1 MSTAQILETL
11 LLRRKEYAGCWQR
24 YQKSTQPPGGINQ
37 AAVAQVI
44 AEYLWNTGEYPET
57 DTSLPRRLKDKV
69 HRALSGERLTEQ
81 TLTWFIEAFGMG
93 PRDTRELRGALR
105 SGTPAGPPVANTL
118 RLRQELP
125 LPQHHRTIAV
135 FERRV
140 IGPDGT
146 NITHRASRAIIAQ
159 TGTVSFYPCRQ
170 FSAASEVIML
180 RGGTITARHEP
191 NGSSP
196 ILEITLSTPL
206 AVGQVGSFE
215 YQANFAAGSGVVTE
229 YRQVAHARADN
240 VDIVIQFHRSRL
252 PRSIWWAVW
261 DDYRGGTVLNEQ
273 KANLDSDGC
282 AHRYLPYLENAAAGF
297 RWEW

>member
-1 MSTAQILETL
+1 MSAAQMLEAL
-11 LLRRKEYAGCWQR
+11 LLRQKEYAERWQR
-24 YQKSTQPPGGINQ
+24 CRKYTLPSGGINQ

-44 AEYLWNTGEYPET
+44 AEYLWAVGEYADTE
-57 DTSLPRRLKDKV
+57 TSLQRSLKDRV
-69 HRALSGERLTEQ
+69 HRALRGERMTEQ
-81 TLTWFIEAFGMG
+81 TLTWFIEAFDMK
-93 PRDTRELRGALR
+93 PEDASRLRTALR
-105 SGTPAGPPVANTL
+105 SGPLAGPPVANTL
-118 RLRQELP
+118 RLPQKLP
-125 LPQHHRTIAV
+125 IPQHHRTVAV

-146 NITHRASRAIIAQ
+146 SITHRASRAIMAQ
-159 TGTVSFYPCRQ
+159 TATVNFYPCRQ

-191 NGSSP
+191 HGSSP
-196 ILEITLSTPL
+196 ILEMTLSTPL
-206 AVGQVGSFE
+206 AVGQVGSLE
-215 YQANFAAGSGVVTE
+215 YRANFAPSSGVVTE

-252 PRSIWWAVW
+252 PRTIWWAVW

-273 KANLDSDGC
+273 TANLDSDGC